1 MPFCMAILVWPFQ
14 KDRCLNQISQH
25 ITTALKEHLDEDIES
40 QKLLLKSFSGNLLVV
55 VLEL

>member
-1 MPFCMAILVWPFQ
+1 MAILVWPFQ